1 LADLAPI
8 SRQSGKWRGKGHIQ
22 DHPVNR
28 IGELKPWEYYAIIEE
43 QKADAETQS
52 AA

>member
-1 LADLAPI
+1 VLE
-8 SRQSGKWRGKGHIQ
+8 RIQ

-28 IGELKPWEYYAIIEE
+28 INELMPWAYQAMIEE
-43 QKADAETQS
+43 QKADAETQR